1 MSQNESKSQIAD
13 TGLFISPED
22 FFKDLVRQGFA
33 QRKIETY
40 PYVETYLVELLQHY
54 LDAKNLFD
62 PDYDESGRKIP
73 KTLAEMY
80 LCASNADDQS
90 VKVELLKK
98 LGDRSLYMS
107 GFFGDSLQRKIV
119 DLDYYVN
126 MGGVAYATLASCVRE
141 DTTAKV
147 YSTISKRF
155 IDFVDVLTYIS
166 HSSLIKSNESVL
178 RLYDRYMTTG
188 SELAREKLTEMG
200 VLAVAQEQTKR
211 GRQY

>member
-1 MSQNESKSQIAD
+1 MSQKESKQQNA
-13 TGLFISPED
+13 GAELFVSPGD

-33 QRKIETY
+33 QRKLETY
-40 PYVETYLVELLQHY
+40 PHVETYLVDLLQYY

-62 PDYDESGRKIP
+62 PDYDEQGRKVP

-80 LCASNADDQS
+80 LHANNAQDQI

-119 DLDYYVN
+119 DVDYYVN
-126 MGGVAYATLASCVRE
+126 MGGVAYATLATCVRE

-147 YSTISKRF
+147 YSTISRRF

-200 VLAVAQEQTKR
+200 VLPMTQDQAKR

>member
-1 MSQNESKSQIAD
+1 MSQNDFKSQIAGAD
-13 TGLFISPED
+13 LFISPGD
-22 FFKDLVRQGFA
+22 FFKDLVRQGFV
-33 QRKIETY
+33 QRKLETY
-40 PYVETYLVELLQHY
+40 PHVETYLVDLLQHY

-80 LCASNADDQS
+80 LFANNAEDQA

-119 DLDYYVN
+119 DVDYYVN

-141 DTTAKV
+141 DTRAKV
-147 YSTISKRF
+147 YSTISRRF

-178 RLYDRYMTTG
+178 RLYDRYLTTG
-188 SELAREKLTEMG
+188 SEMAREKLTEMG
-200 VLAVAQEQTKR
+200 VLPLAQDQAKR

>member
-1 MSQNESKSQIAD
+1 MSQNESKQQNAVAE
-13 TGLFISPED
+13 LFISPGD
-22 FFKDLVRQGFA
+22 FFKNLVRQGFA
-33 QRKIETY
+33 QRKLETY
-40 PYVETYLVELLQHY
+40 PHVETYLVDLLQHY

-62 PDYDESGRKIP
+62 PDYDEQGRKVP

-80 LCASNADDQS
+80 LYANNAQDQK

-119 DLDYYVN
+119 DVDYYVN
-126 MGGVAYATLASCVRE
+126 MGGVAYATLATFVRE

-147 YSTISKRF
+147 YSTISRRF

-200 VLAVAQEQTKR
+200 VLPMNQDQAKR

>member
-1 MSQNESKSQIAD
+1 MSQNESKQQNAVAE
-13 TGLFISPED
+13 LFISPGD
-22 FFKDLVRQGFA
+22 FFKNLVRQGFA
-33 QRKIETY
+33 QRKLETY
-40 PYVETYLVELLQHY
+40 PHVETYLVDLLQHY

-62 PDYDESGRKIP
+62 PDYDEQGRKVP

-80 LCASNADDQS
+80 LYANNAQDQK

-119 DLDYYVN
+119 DVDYYVN
-126 MGGVAYATLASCVRE
+126 MGGVAYATLATCVRE

-147 YSTISKRF
+147 YSTISRRF

-200 VLAVAQEQTKR
+200 VLPVSQDQAKR

>member
-1 MSQNESKSQIAD
+1 LSQNEPKSQIKGTD
-13 TGLFISPED
+13 LFVSPGD

-33 QRKIETY
+33 QRKLETF
-40 PYVETYLVELLQHY
+40 PHVETYLVDLLQHY

-80 LCASNADDQS
+80 LHASNAEDQL
-90 VKVELLKK
+90 VKLELLKK

-107 GFFGDSLQRKIV
+107 GFFGDSLQRKVV
-119 DLDYYVN
+119 DVDYYVN

-141 DTTAKV
+141 DTSAKV
-147 YSTISKRF
+147 YATISKRF
-155 IDFVDVLTYIS
+155 IEFVDVLTLIS
-166 HSSLIKSNESVL
+166 HSSLVKSNESVL
-178 RLYDRYMTTG
+178 RLYERYMTTG
-188 SELAREKLTEMG
+188 SELARDKLTEMG
-200 VLAVAQEQTKR
+200 VLPLAQEQSKR

>member
-1 MSQNESKSQIAD
+1 MSQNEAKSQI
-13 TGLFISPED
+13 TGSELFISPGD
-22 FFKDLVRQGFA
+22 FFKDLVRQGFV
-33 QRKIETY
+33 QRKLETY
-40 PYVETYLVELLQHY
+40 PNVETYLVGLLHYY
-54 LDAKNLFD
+54 LDAKNLFE
-62 PDYDESGRKIP
+62 PDYDEAGRKIP

-80 LCASNADDQS
+80 LHANNAEDQL

-119 DLDYYVN
+119 DVDYYVN

-141 DTTAKV
+141 DTTAKL
-147 YSTISKRF
+147 YSTISRRF
-155 IDFVDVLTYIS
+155 IEFVDVLTYIS
-166 HSSLIKSNESVL
+166 NNSLIKSNESVL

-200 VLAVAQEQTKR
+200 VLPMVQEQTKR
-211 GRQY
+211 SRQY

>member
-1 MSQNESKSQIAD
+1 VSQNESKQQIAGAD
-13 TGLFISPED
+13 LFLSPGD
-22 FFKDLVRQGFA
+22 FFKDIVRQGFA
-33 QRKIETY
+33 QRKLETY
-40 PYVETYLVELLQHY
+40 PHVETYLVDLLQHY

-62 PDYDESGRKIP
+62 PDFDEQGRKIP

-80 LCASNADDQS
+80 LHANNSQDQS

-107 GFFGDSLQRKIV
+107 GFFGESLQRKIV
-119 DLDYYVN
+119 DVDYYVN
-126 MGGVAYATLASCVRE
+126 MGGAAYATLASCVRE
-141 DTTAKV
+141 DTTAKI
-147 YSTISKRF
+147 YSTISRRF

-166 HSSLIKSNESVL
+166 HNSLINSNESVL

-200 VLAVAQEQTKR
+200 VLPMAQDQAKR

>member
-1 MSQNESKSQIAD
+1 MSQNDSKPQLVGTD
-13 TGLFISPED
+13 LFVSPGD

-40 PYVETYLVELLQHY
+40 PHVETYLVDLLQHY

-62 PDYDESGRKIP
+62 PDYDENGRRIP

-80 LCASNADDQS
+80 LQANNAEDQT

-119 DLDYYVN
+119 DVDYYVN
-126 MGGVAYATLASCVRE
+126 MGGVAYATLATFVRE

-147 YSTISKRF
+147 YSTISRRF

-166 HSSLIKSNESVL
+166 HSSFIKSNESVL
-178 RLYDRYMTTG
+178 RLYDRYLTTG
-188 SELAREKLTEMG
+188 SELAREKLTEIG
-200 VLAVAQEQTKR
+200 VLPLAQDQVKR